1 MNLSQLFEASK
12 HLNYAHSNGML
23 PVEEMRGPG
32 FFPGCTG
39 TIDSRPD
46 ITGLRVMVL
55 GQDFDTEANHKCID
69 KSKGEIENNKT
80 FRNLKKLLGELDI
93 DEKECFFTNAYMGL
107 RPDDNKDAKTKNT
120 GTSPAARKGA
130 EAFTKDCQEFFLK
143 QLEVVQPEV
152 VLVLGKETAKF
163 VSKVFP
169 DGCSNWADIGTL
181 KSFYE
186 IEDNVYNNIQFEGR
200 SINFLFV
207 IHPSLNNTNRSITW
221 GKEEG
226 KGKEQEL
233 LRRYLDPSEIKQ

>member
-1 MNLSQLFEASK
+1 MSLSQLFQESK
-12 HLNYAHSNGML
+12 ELNYSHSNGML

-39 TIDSRPD
+39 TIDSRQD

-55 GQDFDTEANHKCID
+55 GQDFDTEANHKRID
-69 KSKGEIENNKT
+69 KSKGEIENNTT
-80 FRNLKKLLGELDI
+80 FRNLRKLLTELDI
-93 DEKECFFTNAYMGL
+93 DVKDCFFTNAYMGL
-107 RPDDNKDAKTKNT
+107 RPENNTEGKTINT
-120 GTSPAARKGA
+120 GTSPAAKKGA
-130 EAFTKDCQEFFLK
+130 EDFAKDCQEFFMK

-169 DGCSNWADIGTL
+169 EECSKWADIRTL

-186 IEDNVYNNIQFEGR
+186 IEDNICNNIEFEGR
-200 SINFLFV
+200 AIKFLFV

-226 KGKEQEL
+226 KTKEQEM
-233 LRRYLDPSEIKQ
+233 LRKHIKIK

>member
-39 TIDSRPD
+39 TIDSRQD

-55 GQDFDTEANHKCID
+55 GQDFDTEANHKRID
-69 KSKGEIENNKT
+69 KSQGEIENNTT
-80 FRNLKKLLGELDI
+80 FRNLRKLLTQLDI
-93 DEKECFFTNAYMGL
+93 NVKDCFFTNAYMGL
-107 RPDDNKDAKTKNT
+107 RPDNNKEGKTINT
-120 GTSPAARKGA
+120 GTSPAAKKGA
-130 EAFTKDCQEFFLK
+130 ENFAKDCKEFFMK
-143 QLEVVQPEV
+143 QLEVVQSEV
-152 VLVLGKETAKF
+152 VLVLGKESAKF
-163 VSKVFP
+163 ISKVFP
-169 DGCSNWADIGTL
+169 DECSNWADIRTL

-186 IEDNVYNNIQFEGR
+186 IEDNICNNIQFEGR
-200 SINFLFV
+200 TTKFLFV

-226 KGKEQEL
+226 KTKEQEL
-233 LRRYLDPSEIKQ
+233 LRRYIG